1 MVGNGG
7 PSEFQ
12 DSFPLH
18 NEPCRYHAGGAR
30 RTVSVIG
37 RMLCRAHHLD
47 AVDHGLDHGQAVVRH
62 RPEER
67 GEAPGVP
74 AVVQVGAAL
83 NAGLDLL
90 EVARIRRDH
99 ELIPTARCT

>member
-1 MVGNGG
+1 
-7 PSEFQ
+7 
-12 DSFPLH
+12 
-18 NEPCRYHAGGAR
+18 
-30 RTVSVIG
+30 
-37 RMLCRAHHLD
+37 
-47 AVDHGLDHGQAVVRH
+47 
-62 RPEER
+62 
-67 GEAPGVP
+67 VP